1 MASLDG
7 THDTAVRNQ
16 TTKVQT
22 SSTVLGII
30 EGLGDNIVLV
40 HLSLLDGLINA
51 YNILPDNTSSAN
63 VQVAD
68 LRVSHESL
76 WEADSER
83 GSLELSESVGML
95 VEVVH
100 NWSLRVG
107 NGITIL
113 WRLVRWDSPS
123 IDHDCNA
130 EEP

>member
-1 MASLDG
+1 MVGLDG
-7 THDTAVRNQ
+7 TYDTAVRDQ

-22 SSTVLGII
+22 SSTVLGIV
-30 EGLGDNIVLV
+30 EGLCDNIVLV

-51 YNILPDNTSSAN
+51 HNILPDNTSSTN

-76 WEADSER
+76 RETNSER

-100 NWSLRVG
+100 NWSFRIG
-107 NGITIL
+107 NSITIL